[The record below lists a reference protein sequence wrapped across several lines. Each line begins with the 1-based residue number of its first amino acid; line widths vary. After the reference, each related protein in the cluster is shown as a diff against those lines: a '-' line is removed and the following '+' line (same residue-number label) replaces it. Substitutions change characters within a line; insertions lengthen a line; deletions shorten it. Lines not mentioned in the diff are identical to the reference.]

1 MSEISFARKEN
12 QENMRDVNR
21 IPNAMQRLE
30 VLWRKMP
37 DQRLGQFL
45 SNMLSLYYSE
55 TKRDPFFPEEND
67 FLSVIEKAV
76 QEMERGQE

>member
-1 MSEISFARKEN
+1 
-12 QENMRDVNR
+12 MRDVNR
-21 IPNAMQRLE
+21 IPYAMQRLE
-30 VLWRKMP
+30 TLWRKMP